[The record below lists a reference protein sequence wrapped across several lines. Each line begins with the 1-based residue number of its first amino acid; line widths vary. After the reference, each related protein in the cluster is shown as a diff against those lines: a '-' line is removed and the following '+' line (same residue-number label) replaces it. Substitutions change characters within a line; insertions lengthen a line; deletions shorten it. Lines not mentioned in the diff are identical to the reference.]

1 MDFDKLVK
9 EWFYRLPK
17 GYADA
22 PYSQEELAVLD
33 EVMTEQ
39 GVSLPEAELEKEK
52 FTEPDQMR
60 NEVDQLD
67 QAFLDAEPV
76 DDLDEITI
84 EANRIISEAENDGS
98 LDVLYNIADTEDK
111 SDQFAQFINRL
122 PEGAPKAATIDY
134 LIKLSDT
141 DKIRFMKQGWNE
153 SSIPENFN
161 ISDKF
166 EIGLFN
172 IDAKGIGKGEVYC
185 CWRFANSSIE
195 GGTKS
200 FDVTVNNV
208 TYEVKDYSG
217 PKADEGKP
225 EKENK
230 KSIRVGVEGTVSK
243 FPVWKTILRTVDML
257 EKISADKWKLLPGA
271 DETSPLHSKWER
283 LLEIIKY
290 INTRVKDD
298 VKIVTGEF
306 NKKDEK
312 HFTEF
317 YLTLNELLSSLG
329 DAEEF
334 NQLVAYGPNQ
344 KPLSLV
350 IDPISLQD
358 MAKTGELTIK
368 VQTSGYDA
376 KPTTLINYLKKL
388 PYISS
393 KADPERGP
401 DQFNAD
407 LQRAVAEIIRGGD
420 AENWLVFRGTASNIK
435 GAVISQDRA
444 DEFRYA
450 AISQGGVKFYE
461 PKDTPKAEEG

>member
-1 MDFDKLVK
+1 MLVSTNTPKPEVKTVEPHPVIVTVDPPTVPLAIVTVPELGVLVVAISFIDTIVPAPSFTSGFVFGKLVSFSIGK
-9 EWFYRLPK
+9 KPPTSSTR
-17 GYADA
+17 
-22 PYSQEELAVLD
+22 SITLA
-33 EVMTEQ
+33 
-39 GVSLPEAELEKEK
+39 S
-52 FTEPDQMR
+52 
-60 NEVDQLD
+60 
-67 QAFLDAEPV
+67 
-76 DDLDEITI
+76 
-84 EANRIISEAENDGS
+84 
-98 LDVLYNIADTEDK
+98 IA
-111 SDQFAQFINRL
+111 AVV
-122 PEGAPKAATIDY
+122 A
-134 LIKLSDT
+134 IKLSDA

-420 AENWLVFRGTASNIK
+420 AENWLVFRGTASNMK
-435 GAVISQDRA
+435 GTVISQDRA